1 MPVAA
6 FSGLQYCTVAQIQEA
21 HAPLASSLTDITSAQ
36 IALAAWRGEAD
47 IHAKLAA
54 QFTLPFTYAIPTI
67 TQIAIDLGIY
77 YSLRHKYTGD
87 TQEENPWI
95 DRYKDANELLDLI
108 AKGDGK
114 LISSS
119 GDMVPKRSGF
129 NESWSNTM
137 NYIQTKTE
145 LDPSEERID
154 PDKIDDLRA
163 ERDVP
168 IS

>member
-6 FSGLQYCTVAQIQEA
+6 FSGLEYCTVVQIQEA

-47 IHAKLAA
+47 INAKLAA
-54 QFTLPFTYAIPTI
+54 QYVVPFTYAIPTI

-95 DRYKDANELLDLI
+95 DRYKNANDLLDLI
-108 AKGDGK
+108 SKGNGK
-114 LISSS
+114 LVSSS
-119 GDMVPKRSGF
+119 GDMIPERTGF
-129 NESWSNTM
+129 NDPWSNTM
-137 NYIQTKTE
+137 GYLQTKTE

-163 ERDVP
+163 ERDIP
-168 IS
+168 TS